1 MNEDKATHPP
11 ILRGY
16 EKEVCNQCLQIFT
29 FLNAKL
35 LGISNMYVV
44 HFNEEFQK
52 SPHDFDDFFFQSK
65 ILNIFFLTRM
75 NLSLCIKEVNWVVVY
90 KV

>member
-1 MNEDKATHPP
+1 M
-11 ILRGY
+11 LR
-16 EKEVCNQCLQIFT
+16 NIH
-29 FLNAKL
+29 FLERKT
-35 LGISNMYVV
+35 IRYFKYVRRMMRFY
-44 HFNEEFQK
+44 FNEVFHK

-65 ILNIFFLTRM
+65 MLNIFFPTRM